1 MSAQNPS
8 IESKPEIFTARQV
21 DSLPAQQ
28 LGHLS
33 GIENRLLFSDGKQM
47 AGILTIA
54 KGHALGAHT
63 HRDKQHHLLVLD
75 GEADVLGKRVGNG
88 AYVHIPPGFEHN
100 IDATETEGCD
110 LLPLPG
116 HANGLVV

>member
-8 IESKPEIFTARQV
+8 MENTPEIFTAREV
-21 DSLPAQQ
+21 DSLRAQP

-88 AYVHIPPGFEHN
+88 AYVHIPPGFEHD
-100 IDATETEGCD
+100 IDATATEGCSIFYLYQAMPPD
-110 LLPLPG
+110 
-116 HANGLVV
+116 

>member
-8 IESKPEIFTARQV
+8 IESKPEIFTAPEV

-100 IDATETEGCD
+100 IDATETEGCSIFYLYQAMPTD
-110 LLPLPG
+110 
-116 HANGLVV
+116 